1 MHDTWLTSQVS
12 PISSNLLAIVL
23 AVQAHLWLETKA
35 IHKLLKETVRAS
47 LVFGWDK
54 EWLECLQKTR
64 DVSESIS
71 DVKLQAKESFH
82 LRMLCILLLCLRQG
96 WCEPGKRRQLLYL
109 ETPALLIF
117 YRLLSFDYKCPDDRS
132 WTWNGLVSSKVWHH
146 SSLILSSGLR
156 FQSKIFFQNSI
167 WKFYSA
173 DDFEV

>member
-1 MHDTWLTSQVS
+1 MRLLAGGPKLLLCWLLEIHDTWITSQVS
-12 PISSNLLAIVL
+12 QISSNLLAIVL

-35 IHKLLKETVRAS
+35 IHKLLKETVRAC
-47 LVFGWDK
+47 LAFGWDK

-109 ETPALLIF
+109 EISAQHFVPFNFLQAFEFWLQMSRWSKLDLKWP
-117 YRLLSFDYKCPDDRS
+117 RLF
-132 WTWNGLVSSKVWHH
+132 
-146 SSLILSSGLR
+146 
-156 FQSKIFFQNSI
+156 
-167 WKFYSA
+167 
-173 DDFEV
+173 